1 MIVVSKAA
9 GSKFVNLRDIEGE
22 EKASVMAAISK
33 NIENEGSRPVKVLL
47 DIFQHD
53 LHLVPPR
60 KPERKGDMEI
70 LIFVPIPGNIVNVVA

>member
-1 MIVVSKAA
+1 MIVVSKAV
-9 GSKFVNLRDIEGE
+9 GSEAVHFRDIEGE
-22 EKASVMAAISK
+22 EKASVMAAISSK
-33 NIENEGSRPVKVLL
+33 TKDKEWIPVKVLL